1 MRALFRPAS
10 EGSSGAPA
18 HTVQV
23 MRWLELTWT
32 QVRDL
37 DRTRTVPILPVG
49 AVEAHGPHLP
59 LGTDGIIADAMAEA
73 ALVPLRVRGF
83 QGVILPPLDLTVARF
98 GAGFPGTLNF
108 QASTVQALLGDL
120 LEILS
125 YQGFTMLAI
134 ANAHLD
140 PEHLASLQAALVDS
154 PLKIA
159 YPQIT
164 RRSHAERLTEEFR
177 SGACHAGQYEGS
189 MVLARRPELMR
200 VDVAQT
206 LPDVH
211 ASLVDAIREGKRSFV
226 DAGGPDAYFGSPRQ
240 ASAEEGEATLRTLG
254 EMLAEAVSELAL

>member
-1 MRALFRPAS
+1 
-10 EGSSGAPA
+10 
-18 HTVQV
+18 

-32 QVRDL
+32 QLRDL
-37 DRTRTVPILPVG
+37 DRKRTVPILPVG

-83 QGVILPPLDLTVARF
+83 QGVILPPLDFTVARF

-108 QASTVQALLGDL
+108 QASSVQAVLGDL
-120 LEILS
+120 LEILA

-154 PLKIA
+154 PLRVA

-164 RRSHAERLTEEFR
+164 RRSLAERLTEEFR

-189 MVLARRPELMR
+189 VVLARRPEL
-200 VDVAQT
+200 VQSDVAAS
-206 LPDVH
+206 LPDIG
-211 ASLVDAIREGKRSFV
+211 ASLVDAIRENKRSFGE
-226 DAGGPDAYFGSPRQ
+226 AGGPEAYFGSPRQ
-240 ASAEEGEATLRTLG
+240 ATAEEGEETIRTLG
-254 EMLAEAVSELAL
+254 EMLAEAVAELSV